1 LQNDAQNESQ
11 RDAHNLGLTS
21 TKAIYLPHAMAYPN
35 RFVVDGRACKG
46 SSCAKCVDACTV
58 GAIDLSEQPST
69 EVFRVGAVVV
79 ATGWR
84 PYDARKLTSLGFGS
98 HPDIIT
104 NLMLERYAS
113 PQGPTQ
119 GRICCP
125 SDGREPR
132 SVVFVQCAGS
142 RDRNHLPYCSGVCCA
157 ATAKHVL
164 AVRSALPNAT
174 IKVFAIDIRTLGK
187 LETFYAKARELPN
200 VSFHRGKVARVE
212 AINNVLHLRVEDTLS
227 GTLTSESADLVVLA
241 TGMVPSIRMLPLPF
255 DVLLDEHHFGISD
268 PTGILFAGCAK
279 RPFSVAESV
288 RDATAA
294 ALHAIQHQAVRGT

>member
-1 LQNDAQNESQ
+1 
-11 RDAHNLGLTS
+11 
-21 TKAIYLPHAMAYPN
+21 M
-35 RFVVDGRACKG
+35 
-46 SSCAKCVDACTV
+46 
-58 GAIDLSEQPST
+58 
-69 EVFRVGAVVV
+69 
-79 ATGWR
+79 
-84 PYDARKLTSLGFGS
+84 
-98 HPDIIT
+98 
-104 NLMLERYAS
+104 
-113 PQGPTQ
+113 
-119 GRICCP
+119 
-125 SDGREPR
+125 
-132 SVVFVQCAGS
+132 
-142 RDRNHLPYCSGVCCA
+142 
-157 ATAKHVL
+157 L

-241 TGMVPSIRMLPLPF
+241 TGMVPSIRMQPLPF
-255 DVLLDEHHFGISD
+255 NMLLDEHHFGISD

-294 ALHAIQHQAVRGT
+294 ALHAIRHQAVRGT